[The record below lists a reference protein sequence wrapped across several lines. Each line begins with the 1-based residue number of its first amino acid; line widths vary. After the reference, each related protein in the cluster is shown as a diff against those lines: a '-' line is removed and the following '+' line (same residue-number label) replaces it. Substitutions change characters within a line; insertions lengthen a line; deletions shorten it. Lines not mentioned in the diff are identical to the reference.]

1 MAKRILVVDDEASIL
16 ELIRVNLEDAGFEVV
31 EAADGSEALDAFRGR
46 RFDLVVL
53 DLMLPGLDGFE
64 VCRRLRK
71 ESDVPIIILTA
82 KAEEFDRVLGL
93 ELGADD
99 YVVKP
104 FSPRELVARVKAI
117 LRRVPNQQVSESD
130 VTYGKL
136 VLNLERRTADIDGE
150 RLQLTP
156 KEFDLLHLFVRHP
169 GRTFVRDYLLENLWE
184 YDYAGGTRTV
194 DVHIR
199 RLRNKL
205 SGRPAYADAIET
217 VHGIG
222 YRLQERPPE

>member
-16 ELIRVNLEDAGFEVV
+16 ELIHVNLEDAGYEVV
-31 EAADGSEALDAFRGR
+31 DPADGPEALEIFRSHR
-46 RFDLVVL
+46 LDLVVL

-64 VCRRLRK
+64 VCRRMRR

-82 KAEEFDRVLGL
+82 KAEEFERVLGL

-99 YVVKP
+99 YIVKP

-117 LRRVPNQQVSESD
+117 LRRVPEQQASESE
-130 VTYGKL
+130 VIYGKL

-156 KEFDLLHLFVRHP
+156 KEFDLLHLFARHP
-169 GRTFVRDYLLENLWE
+169 GRIFERDYLLENLWE

-199 RLRNKL
+199 RLRNKF
-205 SGRPAYADAIET
+205 GGHEAYAGVIET

-222 YRLQERPPE
+222 YRMREKPPE